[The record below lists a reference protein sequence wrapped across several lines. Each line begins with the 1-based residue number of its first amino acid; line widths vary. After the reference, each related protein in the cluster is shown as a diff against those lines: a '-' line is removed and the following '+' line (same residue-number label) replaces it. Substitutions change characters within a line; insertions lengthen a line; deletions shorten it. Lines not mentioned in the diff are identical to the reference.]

1 VDLKTFKTL
10 VDAHSGSLSP
20 EANNQDNASLTQI
33 MACFT
38 LKESDQARSDIGH
51 IIDDLGLRYM
61 CEQATVDPYL
71 GIAETILQALR
82 ERENP
87 AAARSNW
94 ELAVELAA
102 IHSANATYL
111 RSEQTWMS
119 NTRVNSLSFAIN
131 QLRKLGYG
139 IGLPASGGVD
149 VPEAETKRL
158 AHDIEGKAASLGE
171 ALALSISGAMAS
183 KYSAIT
189 GRFNVGRNGKT
200 IQLEAKPARPFAYL
214 YQLGLRY
221 FAIPPSARFPEETLA
236 QLVDLVTSAT
246 ALLDVSVE
254 TFELMFAR
262 NADMLRIMQ
271 KSVVYDSVFLLT
283 QANPVHAS
291 DYLKWMML
299 REPLTGLKD
308 KSGRTSAQ
316 ILAAATM
323 LLETCRVA
331 CMQGIPHNFILVP
344 LQSIAYATNL
354 DRGPAANLLREVFTH
369 TNGANQTLTFP
380 PDDRDVDAAFR
391 PLLMKN
397 GMFCMQPAPMA
408 ARATVNAALQWCR
421 DNWSN
426 GSFDEKA
433 LGPLFEDFV
442 REKLSQHGVSVI
454 HGKYKVGRSTG
465 QVDAVVETDGSVFFF
480 ELKSKMLRRQARA
493 GDDVA
498 AMADLGQ
505 ALVRPQAQ
513 AMERHAVLRENESI
527 TLTRGTS
534 TACVT
539 LGSREVLKV
548 SITRGDLGSLHDR
561 HFLGL
566 FLQTGCVAE
575 FTTVERRR
583 QREFDSLHEWFRKLK
598 AAAAHAG
605 EAIYDTSFPFA
616 TSWSLSVFQLLLLL
630 ERTSDNESFARE
642 FQRTRYMVTPL
653 RDFFSEYECA
663 LMLDQCR
670 EQAHGVA
677 T

>member
-1 VDLKTFKTL
+1 MDLNTFKTL
-10 VDAHSGSLSP
+10 VDAHSSSLSP
-20 EANNQDNASLTQI
+20 EANNHDSALLTQI

-61 CEQATVDPYL
+61 CEQATVEPYL
-71 GIAETILQALR
+71 GIAETIRQALR
-82 ERENP
+82 ERGNL
-87 AAARSNW
+87 AKARSNW
-94 ELAVELAA
+94 KLAVELAA
-102 IHSANATYL
+102 MYAADSTRL
-111 RSEQTWMS
+111 PSEQAWMS
-119 NTRVNSLSFAIN
+119 NMRVNCLSCAIN
-131 QLRKLGYG
+131 ELRKLGYG

-149 VPEAETKRL
+149 VPESETKRL
-158 AHDIEGKAASLGE
+158 AQDIESKAASLGE
-171 ALALSISGAMAS
+171 TLALSISGAMAS
-183 KYSAIT
+183 KYSTIT

-200 IQLEAKPARPFAYL
+200 IQLDAKPARPFAYL

-221 FAIPPSARFPEETLA
+221 FAIPPSAPFPEATLD
-236 QLVDLVTSAT
+236 QLVDLVTWAT
-246 ALLDVSVE
+246 ALLDVSVD

-283 QANPVHAS
+283 QASPVHAS
-291 DYLKWMML
+291 DYLKWMMS
-299 REPLTGLKD
+299 REPLTSLKD

-323 LLETCRVA
+323 LLQTCRGA
-331 CMQGIPHNFILVP
+331 CTQGIPHNFTPAPV
-344 LQSIAYATNL
+344 QDIAYATNL
-354 DRGPAANLLREVFTH
+354 DRGPAASLLREVFTH

-391 PLLMKN
+391 PLLVKN
-397 GMFCMQPAPMA
+397 DMFCMQPAPMA
-408 ARATVNAALQWCR
+408 ARATVNAALHWCR
-421 DNWSN
+421 DNWSK

-442 REKLSQHGVSVI
+442 REKLSQHGVSVM
-454 HGKYKVGRSTG
+454 HGKYKVGRSAG
-465 QVDAVVETDGSVFFF
+465 QCDAVVETKASVFFF
-480 ELKSKMLRRQARA
+480 ELKSKMLRRQSRS

-513 AMERHAVLRENESI
+513 AMERHAVLRKHGII

-534 TACVT
+534 TAPVT

-561 HFLGL
+561 PFLQL

-575 FTTVERRR
+575 FTTVEPKR
-583 QREFDSLHEWFRKLK
+583 QREFESLHEWFRKLR
-598 AAAAHAG
+598 AAASHAG
-605 EAIYDTSFPFA
+605 EAIYDTSFPFS

-642 FQRTRYMVTPL
+642 LQRTRYIVTPL
-653 RDFFSEYECA
+653 RDFYSEYEYA

-670 EQAHGVA
+670 EK
-677 T
+677 TKT